1 MHSHLEDSQPRGPC
15 CHSPLAFITLASHSG
30 FRPLA
35 IPKLRICL
43 FSLTFHTSPLS
54 SGFCF
59 FVCFWFCFVFHVE
72 CRWVLEEPL
81 PHHYSVIL
89 LHHTEM
95 YSETDVSISFFLQ
108 RWSSCTNDTVPCTE
122 YISTLWCLYWGNTGK
137 EIYLLRMKAVS
148 VVFINTGSFLL
159 RMECIFFFLFSALS
173 PSVVCGHSD
182 HSYVADVSKCIE

>member
-1 MHSHLEDSQPRGPC
+1 M
-15 CHSPLAFITLASHSG
+15 
-30 FRPLA
+30 
-35 IPKLRICL
+35 
-43 FSLTFHTSPLS
+43 
-54 SGFCF
+54 
-59 FVCFWFCFVFHVE
+59 
-72 CRWVLEEPL
+72 LEEPL